1 MHISLRNWREVH
13 SLKLFYP
20 AVGRLQI
27 AYRLTTN
34 GKFQEAV
41 EKFRSILL
49 SVALCI
55 VESRQDILESQ
66 QLTEICKEYIVGL
79 QIENPLSG
87 AAHLSEFKGQL
98 CRVTKAT
105 EIGKE
110 SLELRITMS
119 QFYNHYGDE
128 NLDSTIEKHDLN
140 GAFPRTVI
148 ITTMKRE
155 TTPSG
160 RCVIEKQIQ

>member
-1 MHISLRNWREVH
+1 REVH
-13 SLKLFYP
+13 SPKLFYP

-79 QIENPLSG
+79 QMLM
-87 AAHLSEFKGQL
+87 AKKDLAK
-98 CRVTKAT
+98 
-105 EIGKE
+105 
-110 SLELRITMS
+110 
-119 QFYNHYGDE
+119 D
-128 NLDSTIEKHDLN
+128 DHD
-140 GAFPRTVI
+140 I
-148 ITTMKRE
+148 IIF
-155 TTPSG
+155 
-160 RCVIEKQIQ
+160 V

>member
-1 MHISLRNWREVH
+1 MLLLVLYLIDMLDMKREIH
-13 SLKLFYP
+13 SPKLFYP

-66 QLTEICKEYIVGL
+66 QLTEICKEYITRKVL
-79 QIENPLSG
+79 SVREKNPIDEHPLNYDEYNPFNIC
-87 AAHLSEFKGQL
+87 AASYVPHLSV
-98 CRVTKAT
+98 R
-105 EIGKE
+105 
-110 SLELRITMS
+110 
-119 QFYNHYGDE
+119 
-128 NLDSTIEKHDLN
+128 NLK
-140 GAFPRTVI
+140 
-148 ITTMKRE
+148 MK
-155 TTPSG
+155 PNL
-160 RCVIEKQIQ
+160 I

>member
-1 MHISLRNWREVH
+1 MNGDHGIIYTLDLYIYIQKLKREIH
-13 SLKLFYP
+13 SPKLFYP

-27 AYRLTTN
+27 AYRLTTD

-41 EKFRSILL
+41 ENFRLILL

-66 QLTEICKEYIVGL
+66 QLTEI
-79 QIENPLSG
+79 
-87 AAHLSEFKGQL
+87 
-98 CRVTKAT
+98 
-105 EIGKE
+105 
-110 SLELRITMS
+110 
-119 QFYNHYGDE
+119 YNHYGDE
-128 NLDSTIEKHDLN
+128 NLDSTIEKHGLN
-140 GAFPRTVI
+140 GAFPRTVV

>member
-13 SLKLFYP
+13 SPKLLYP

-66 QLTEICKEYIVGL
+66 QLTEICKEYTVGL
-79 QIENPLSG
+79 QIENSLSG
-87 AAHLSEFKGQL
+87 TAHLPDFIGQL

-105 EIGKE
+105 EIEKE
-110 SLELRITMS
+110 SLGLRISMS
-119 QFYNHYGDE
+119 QF
-128 NLDSTIEKHDLN
+128 
-140 GAFPRTVI
+140 
-148 ITTMKRE
+148 
-155 TTPSG
+155 
-160 RCVIEKQIQ
+160 C

>member
-1 MHISLRNWREVH
+1 MNGDHEIIHILDLYIYITKVKVIENTMKREVH
-13 SLKLFYP
+13 SPKLFYP

-49 SVALCI
+49 SVALYI

-79 QIENPLSG
+79 QMLMAKKDLAKDDHDIKIFIS
-87 AAHLSEFKGQL
+87 AF
-98 CRVTKAT
+98 
-105 EIGKE
+105 EIKK
-110 SLELRITMS
+110 L
-119 QFYNHYGDE
+119 
-128 NLDSTIEKHDLN
+128 
-140 GAFPRTVI
+140 
-148 ITTMKRE
+148 
-155 TTPSG
+155 
-160 RCVIEKQIQ
+160 

>member
-13 SLKLFYP
+13 SPKLFYP

-66 QLTEICKEYIVGL
+66 QLTEICKEYITRKVL
-79 QIENPLSG
+79 SVREKNPIDEHSLNYDEYNPFNIC
-87 AAHLSEFKGQL
+87 AASNVPHLS
-98 CRVTKAT
+98 
-105 EIGKE
+105 
-110 SLELRITMS
+110 
-119 QFYNHYGDE
+119 
-128 NLDSTIEKHDLN
+128 
-140 GAFPRTVI
+140 
-148 ITTMKRE
+148 
-155 TTPSG
+155 
-160 RCVIEKQIQ
+160 